1 MKWLW
6 TSIGGAVLLAVA
18 FWSWT
23 IRGASG
29 TAPDRLLL
37 LLPDGVS
44 LTDPKVTLWLDAGSE
59 EGLHVV
65 PMRDSDFTR
74 PFFGQPVCAGI
85 ILPDMVHQQASDLFI
100 AAVRRYVAHG
110 GHLMLVY
117 DAGTFTPEGR
127 YAKGWSRLSDL
138 AGVDYALYDRLQND
152 TIHWGGISGN
162 SAIVN
167 QMDIPPG
174 KYYPFRNPAPETT
187 NFEIELKRYKFG
199 DLHYP
204 SYVTSGNFDGQT
216 LFHSDAGLVAG
227 EHNFEKGTVL
237 FVNAPLGY
245 LKSNTDGLLLHA
257 FLKYFAAHTL
267 NLPYLMS
274 APDGVGGL
282 VLNWHVD
289 SNAAIQP
296 LQQMRSW
303 KMLQQGK
310 FSIHIT
316 AGPDSTKV
324 GDHDGF
330 DVPHNKISQELIRE
344 RVARGD
350 EIGSHGG
357 WMHDFFA
364 AHVEKDD
371 PKDLERY
378 LEWNKTA
385 LEAVTHKPVVEY
397 SAPDGNQP
405 QWVTHWLDTH
415 GFLAY
420 YFTGNTG
427 MGPTQGYRD
436 GVREA
441 ETVWA
446 FPIVHLNK
454 DAAFE
459 EMMKHG
465 VQGTEI
471 EQWLQAMS
479 SFTADH
485 RCIRLLYFHPP
496 GILGYHQAVDEWL
509 AQTSE
514 LQNKGQF
521 RWYTMAE
528 IARFLSTRKQV
539 QWKTSESGGRFT
551 VLATHPQTLE
561 HETWHLPAAKYSE
574 PVVDRGNAKVM
585 RDNDSWM
592 VIAGPGAELQFESKV
607 VGQ

>member
-29 TAPDRLLL
+29 AAPDRLLL

-162 SAIVN
+162 SAVVS

-174 KYYPFRNPAPETT
+174 KYYPFRSPAPETT

-405 QWVTHWLDTH
+405 QWVTHWLDIH

-528 IARFLSTRKQV
+528 IARFLSSRKQV

-561 HETWHLPAAKYSE
+561 HETWHLPAAKYGE

>member
-6 TSIGGAVLLAVA
+6 TSIAVVVLVLGFGVWLWSAHGRSGA
-18 FWSWT
+18 
-23 IRGASG
+23 
-29 TAPDRLLL
+29 APDRLLL
-37 LLPDGVS
+37 LLPDDVNLS
-44 LTDPKVTLWLDAGSE
+44 DPKVTLWLDAGSE
-59 EGLHVV
+59 EGLHLV
-65 PMRDSDFTR
+65 PMRDSEFTK
-74 PFFGQPVCAGI
+74 PFFGQPSCAGV

-100 AAVRRYVAHG
+100 AAVRRYVAGG

-138 AGVDYALYDRLQND
+138 AGVDYALYDKLQND
-152 TIHWGGISGN
+152 TIHWGGVSGN
-162 SAIVN
+162 SSVVT

-174 KYYPFRNPAPETT
+174 KYYPFRSPDNSS
-187 NFEIELKRYKFG
+187 NFETELKRYKFG
-199 DLHYP
+199 ELHYP
-204 SYVTSGNFDGQT
+204 SYVTSGNYAGRV

-227 EHNFEKGTVL
+227 ENSFEKGTVL
-237 FVNAPLGY
+237 FINAPLGY

-257 FLKYFAAHTL
+257 FLKYFAANTL

-289 SNAAIQP
+289 SNAAIKP
-296 LQQMRSW
+296 LQEMRSW
-303 KMLQQGK
+303 TMLQQGK

-330 DVPHNKISQELIRE
+330 DVPHNKISQQLILE
-344 RVARGD
+344 RVAHGD

-364 AHVEKDD
+364 FHVEKDD
-371 PKDLERY
+371 PKTLERY

-385 LEAVTHKPVVEY
+385 LEAVTRKPVVEY

-436 GVREA
+436 GVREGQN
-441 ETVWA
+441 VWA
-446 FPIVHLNK
+446 FPIVHLDK

-459 EMMKHG
+459 EMRKHD
-465 VQGTEI
+465 VPATDI
-471 EQWLQAMS
+471 EQWLEAMS
-479 SFTADH
+479 TFTSEH
-485 RCIRLLYFHPP
+485 RCIRLVYFHPP
-496 GILGYHQAVDEWL
+496 GILGYHQAVDQWF
-509 AQTSE
+509 AQTE
-514 LQNKGQF
+514 RLDHQGQF
-521 RWYTMAE
+521 RWYTMKEVAQ
-528 IARFLSTRKQV
+528 FLTARKQV
-539 QWKTSESGGRFT
+539 QWTASESGGRYSII
-551 VLATHPQTLE
+551 ASHPQSLE
-561 HETWHLPAAKYSE
+561 HNTWRLPARRYSE
-574 PVVDRGNAKVM
+574 PVVDRGNAKVV

-592 VIAGPGAELQFESKV
+592 VIAGPGTELQFESKV
-607 VGQ
+607 TD